1 MRYLLY
7 RKVSVHIENQES
19 SETQEDE
26 TRNTSKSR
34 GCRLFDDLKG
44 GGGRKGEGFFLK
56 WGNERVK

>member
-44 GGGRKGEGFFLK
+44 GGGEEGGGVLFEMGK
-56 WGNERVK
+56 

>member
-44 GGGRKGEGFFLK
+44 GKGGGFLFEMGK
-56 WGNERVK
+56 